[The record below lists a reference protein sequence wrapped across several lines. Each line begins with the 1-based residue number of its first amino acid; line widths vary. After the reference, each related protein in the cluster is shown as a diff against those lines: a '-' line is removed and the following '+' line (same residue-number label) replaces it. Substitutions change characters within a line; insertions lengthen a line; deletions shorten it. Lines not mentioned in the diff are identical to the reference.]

1 MQQEEQEIPTGTEKL
16 LLVDDEEA
24 LVGMLEE
31 LLSSLGY
38 SIVAARSSQEALEIF
53 RENPEEFDMVITD
66 QGMPKMKGT
75 QLAKE
80 LRAIRKTVPIILCT
94 GFSESLSKGMA
105 KKLGIRK
112 ILMKPVTMREIAAS
126 IREILDG

>member
-1 MQQEEQEIPTGTEKL
+1 
-16 LLVDDEEA
+16 
-24 LVGMLEE
+24 
-31 LLSSLGY
+31 
-38 SIVAARSSQEALEIF
+38 
-53 RENPEEFDMVITD
+53 MVITD

-105 KKLGIRK
+105 KKLGIRR
-112 ILMKPVTMREIAAS
+112 ILMKPVSMKEIASS
-126 IREILDG
+126 IREVLDD